1 MEYQKNKYY
10 EIAIVSD
17 IGERKE
23 NEDAYGI
30 DVSEENAAV
39 VVCDGMGGFESGKL
53 ASGIAVNDLIR
64 LYRQRINQKK
74 IDEDFLVYA
83 MDSVDIRISNL
94 HNEDGKK
101 IHAGSTCVMLALQKR
116 GMYCLSVGD
125 SRGTTGAHNTDKLAF
140 FHFKTYFIK
149 GFCNISFA
157 AIILFNID

>member
-1 MEYQKNKYY
+1 MKMVRTKIWTTTPQQEYGLGNMEYQKNKYY

-53 ASGIAVNDLIR
+53 ASGIAVNELIR

-74 IDEDFLVYA
+74 IEIARKY
-83 MDSVDIRISNL
+83 I
-94 HNEDGKK
+94 EDGKMRVYE
-101 IHAGSTCVMLALQKR
+101 IA
-116 GMYCLSVGD
+116 D
-125 SRGTTGAHNTDKLAF
+125 SIGWEDTAYFSRVFKKYTGYSPKEYEKL
-140 FHFKTYFIK
+140 YRR
-149 GFCNISFA
+149 
-157 AIILFNID
+157 

>member
-53 ASGIAVNDLIR
+53 ASGTAVNELIR

-74 IDEDFLVYA
+74 IDEDFPSIGLC
-83 MDSVDIRISNL
+83 DIN
-94 HNEDGKK
+94 
-101 IHAGSTCVMLALQKR
+101 VKR
-116 GMYCLSVGD
+116 
-125 SRGTTGAHNTDKLAF
+125 
-140 FHFKTYFIK
+140 
-149 GFCNISFA
+149 
-157 AIILFNID
+157 

>member
-53 ASGIAVNDLIR
+53 ASGTAVNELIR

-74 IDEDFLVYA
+74 IDEDFLTYA

-125 SRGTTGAHNTDKLAF
+125 SRLYLLRNNAIAQLTRDHTVALKAENDYRLEK
-140 FHFKTYFIK
+140 
-149 GFCNISFA
+149 NI
-157 AIILFNID
+157 L

>member
-53 ASGIAVNDLIR
+53 ASGI
-64 LYRQRINQKK
+64 
-74 IDEDFLVYA
+74 
-83 MDSVDIRISNL
+83 
-94 HNEDGKK
+94 
-101 IHAGSTCVMLALQKR
+101 
-116 GMYCLSVGD
+116 
-125 SRGTTGAHNTDKLAF
+125 
-140 FHFKTYFIK
+140 
-149 GFCNISFA
+149 
-157 AIILFNID
+157 

>member
-53 ASGIAVNDLIR
+53 ASGIAVNELITR
-64 LYRQRINQKK
+64 SVLCPVH
-74 IDEDFLVYA
+74 FLFFVLRA
-83 MDSVDIRISNL
+83 GG
-94 HNEDGKK
+94 HNGVQLCVLREAVNKRDGGVPEEQQPF
-101 IHAGSTCVMLALQKR
+101 AGI
-116 GMYCLSVGD
+116 GMGHIGKLVGAD
-125 SRGTTGAHNTDKLAF
+125 PKLF
-140 FHFKTYFIK
+140 
-149 GFCNISFA
+149 G
-157 AIILFNID
+157 

>member
-53 ASGIAVNDLIR
+53 ASGIAVNELIR

-74 IDEDFLVYA
+74 IDEDFLIYA

-101 IHAGSTCVMLALQKR
+101 MHAGSTCVMLALQKR
-116 GMYCLSVGD
+116 GMYCLSVGR
-125 SRGTTGAHNTDKLAF
+125 SGTVFLLYLLFLRRSDAW
-140 FHFKTYFIK
+140 
-149 GFCNISFA
+149 FCQKVLRRLRFRHSYIF
-157 AIILFNID
+157 

>member
-53 ASGIAVNDLIR
+53 ASGTAVNELIR

-74 IDEDFLVYA
+74 LMKIFLY
-83 MDSVDIRISNL
+83 MQWIQLIL
-94 HNEDGKK
+94 EFP
-101 IHAGSTCVMLALQKR
+101 IYIT
-116 GMYCLSVGD
+116 
-125 SRGTTGAHNTDKLAF
+125 
-140 FHFKTYFIK
+140 KTERK
-149 GFCNISFA
+149 CMQEVPV
-157 AIILFNID
+157 